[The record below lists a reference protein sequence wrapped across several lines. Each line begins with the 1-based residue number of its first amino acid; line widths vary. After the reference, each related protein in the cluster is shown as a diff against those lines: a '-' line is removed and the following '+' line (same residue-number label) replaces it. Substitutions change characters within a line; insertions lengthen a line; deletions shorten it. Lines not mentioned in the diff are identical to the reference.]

1 MLGGPPLAARIKELA
16 IRYPTACGT
25 TIREGSYNMYYDRVE
40 RAASG
45 PADVA
50 VLLDVTAWL
59 REMRRELGTS
69 GSAGPL

>member
-25 TIREGSYNMYYDRVE
+25 TIREGSYDRVE
-40 RAASG
+40 PAASG

-50 VLLDVTAWL
+50 VLLDATAWL
-59 REMRRELGTS
+59 RENATRTWDERLGRP
-69 GSAGPL
+69 G